1 MKYDKLIHF
10 DNFEIAIFEGIL
22 KDIEN
27 HIKEDTFRIELGS
40 KLFHYFI
47 FYRCE
52 NPFKKI
58 IAENRSIE
66 EFDYKIYSI
75 REYFNHC

>member
-1 MKYDKLIHF
+1 MKYDKLIKF
-10 DNFEIAIFEGIL
+10 DEFEIAIFEGIL

-27 HIKEDTFRIELGS
+27 QINKDTFRIELGS

-52 NPFKKI
+52 NICGK
-58 IAENRSIE
+58 IAECRSIE
-66 EFDYKIYSI
+66 ECDYRLFTID
-75 REYFNHC
+75 EYFNHR